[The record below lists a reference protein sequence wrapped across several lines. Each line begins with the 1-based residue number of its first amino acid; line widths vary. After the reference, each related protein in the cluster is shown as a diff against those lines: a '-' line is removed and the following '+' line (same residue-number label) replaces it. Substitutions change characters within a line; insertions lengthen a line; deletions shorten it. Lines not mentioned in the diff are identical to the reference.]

1 MLRNDYDFG
10 EKILRDLEARRAAC
24 KILGVREDASK
35 EELKKAYRQG
45 CLRYHPDRNR
55 QSKSQ
60 AEEPAEVTDS
70 FGSKKFLLVKCAYE
84 LLAKDI
90 PCEMLQ
96 EESRLWRE
104 VPDDDNY
111 RLDSLWG
118 HFLWWRDKFFDW

>member
-35 EELKKAYRQG
+35 EELKKAYRRS
-45 CLRYHPDRNR
+45 CLRYHPDRGR
-55 QSKSQ
+55 ES
-60 AEEPAEVTDS
+60 DS
-70 FGSKKFLLVKCAYE
+70 AKKFLLVKCAYG

-90 PCEMLQ
+90 PCEMLREQ
-96 EESRLWRE
+96 SRLWRE
-104 VPDDDNY
+104 VPEDDSYQLDN
-111 RLDSLWG
+111 LWG